1 MDRGRIGIRKYIFIG
16 RLEYAMYY
24 FYRIEIHILNL
35 PILYFLVHS
44 RLDTYMFYILLF
56 IQTYVHKCL

>member
-1 MDRGRIGIRKYIFIG
+1 MDRGRIGIRKYIH
-16 RLEYAMYY
+16 RKSYMYY

-44 RLDTYMFYILLF
+44 RLDTYMFYIPLLF
-56 IQTYVHKCL
+56 IQTYVHKCLQ